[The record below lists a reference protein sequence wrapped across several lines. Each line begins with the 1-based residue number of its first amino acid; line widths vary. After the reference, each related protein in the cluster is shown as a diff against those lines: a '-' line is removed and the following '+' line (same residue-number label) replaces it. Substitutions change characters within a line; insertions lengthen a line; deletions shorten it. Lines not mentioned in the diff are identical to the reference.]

1 MTGSGCTTES
11 KNKMLTYRVE
21 ISGVRS
27 AEELLNRMARD
38 GWRLAQATPNI
49 AAGHGLVLIFEK
61 NA

>member
-1 MTGSGCTTES
+1 
-11 KNKMLTYRVE
+11 MLTYRVE